1 MKKYDGIIFDL
12 DGTLWDSRESISQV
26 WTQVLKNHDVGRTTV
41 SVEDMTKTMGLVLSD
56 IAKLLFPD
64 LDDEYRNRLMDECG
78 TKELEYLY
86 NNGGNLF
93 DKLEDT
99 LEILSKKYKLY
110 IVSNCQDGYI
120 ETFLHAH
127 NMSKYFSD
135 YECPGRSGLNKAENC
150 KLIVKRNN
158 LKNAVYVGDTQWDLD
173 SAHEAGIPFV
183 LADYGFG
190 KDIKGYDYII
200 NKLEDLTELF

>member
-1 MKKYDGIIFDL
+1 MIKHDGIIFDL
-12 DGTLWDSRESISQV
+12 DGTLWDTRESISKV
-26 WTQVLKNHDVGRTTV
+26 WTQVLKNHDVGRKTV
-41 SVEDMTKTMGLVLSD
+41 TVEDMTKTMGLVVSD
-56 IAKLLFPD
+56 IGKLLFPD
-64 LDDEYRNRLMDECG
+64 IDDEYRNKLVDECG

-86 NNGGNLF
+86 VNGGNLF
-93 DKLEDT
+93 DKLENT
-99 LEILSKKYKLY
+99 LKVLSQKYKLY

-150 KLIVKRNN
+150 KLIIKRNN
-158 LKNAVYVGDTQWDLD
+158 LKNAIYVGDTQWDLN
-173 SAHEAGIPFV
+173 SAHEAGLSFV

-190 KDIKGYDYII
+190 KDIEGYDYII
-200 NKLEDLTELF
+200 KKLEDLIELF